1 MNRLLYRII
10 FNKARGMLMV
20 VAEIARSCSAHSPA
34 SGIGHTRSR
43 LVGKVSAVSLSLW
56 LAIGA
61 IQTVQAAIVADK
73 SAPGNQQPTIIGT
86 ANGTPQVNIQTPSAG
101 GVSRNTFSQ
110 FDVDRKGAIL
120 NNSRKNTAT
129 QLGGMVTGNPWL
141 AKGEAKIVLNEVNA
155 RDPSKLNGYIE
166 VAGQKAQVVI
176 ASPSGITC
184 NGCGFINAGRAT
196 LTTGSAQLQNGNIT
210 GYLVDRG
217 DIVVDG
223 KGLDSTRQDHTDI
236 IARAVKVNAAIHA
249 NDLQVT
255 TGRNKVDA
263 AHEQTAILADNGST
277 KPQLA
282 LDVSQVGGMYAGKIR
297 LRGTERGVGVRNAGH
312 IGSEA
317 GLVTIT
323 ADGRIE
329 NTGELSSR
337 DALQIGSASGI
348 TNSGNMLSQK
358 TLTVTSSG
366 DVRNSGSFWS
376 SADARVA
383 ASTTVDN
390 SGSIAARHN
399 VTVSGERITSTTAG
413 TLAAGVHPDGK
424 TGSSGDLTLTASG
437 KLAINGLAVA
447 GGNLQAAGQGLDAS
461 GSRMRAKSITLDA
474 KRKDLSTAGAQVT
487 ADKTLK
493 TSTAGTH
500 NNSGG
505 QLAADTL
512 QLTAKRL
519 QNHQGQVVQ
528 SGTQALTLGHQDA
541 IENREGSIATNA
553 RDLTLQT
560 SSLDNRDG
568 EIIHAGKGTLT
579 ISSAAFIG
587 DRGSIV
593 SSGQLALKGR
603 DLALDG
609 STTLAEGISIQADN
623 LSNRDGQLV
632 QSGKGTMALDV
643 RHSTDNRGGQ
653 IAANGH
659 VVLNTTHLDNRQGQI
674 LAADAGSLS
683 LHATGRTDSREGVLT
698 AAKNV
703 TVTTGQLSNDSGL
716 ISAEKGQLALTSTGQ
731 LGNAGG
737 QIAAAGDMTVT
748 AGGLNSRQGLVTG
761 NNVTLLLGTS
771 ALNNQDGAIAAQN
784 GLTIS
789 SGALNNDAGLLQS
802 GSHMVIDTH
811 GQTLT
816 SRNSGETGGIFAQT
830 ALTITS
836 GKLDN
841 THGAVI
847 AGGDT
852 RLTTAGL
859 DNRDGVLASESSL
872 LLTAHSVDNRG
883 GALSAALDMALALAG
898 SLNNRDGVVSSGEH
912 LNISATQLDN
922 TQGTVAAGGDARLS
936 VGQTLN
942 QRGQIAALGN
952 MTIGGQRLD
961 NDSGGLVQS
970 GNNLVLT
977 ADHISNRNSGESGGV
992 TSQGNMQI
1000 TSGSLLNDS
1009 GLLLA
1014 GQRAAL
1020 ETSRFS
1026 NIAGTLVALGQL
1038 KLAVRSDTDNRE
1050 GLIQGN
1056 GVTLD
1061 TTGHLLD
1068 NRKGTIYSLATMQLA
1083 TAGLNN
1089 QNGTLGAKSDFTLK
1103 ASWLDNSNSGR
1114 VVGEQAATF
1123 TLASLDNRNGQIQS
1137 VGKLL
1142 VNAAQGVI
1150 NNTLGLIRSGAS
1162 ATLNAASLINRDT
1175 QVAEKGIEGLNVVIS
1190 SRALD
1195 NTNGTLLTG
1204 QNLTI
1209 TNSGTLDNTRGE
1221 LAAGGT
1227 LLLDGSALN
1236 LVNTAGVVK
1245 AGEHVTVQA
1254 VRIGGD
1260 GQLLSLGDMVLS
1272 SRQDIFNTGEMT
1284 ANGNFTLTTPGLVT
1298 NNGKLLAGAKLDLTS
1313 GNLLNST
1320 TGEIAAGHTWLTVA
1334 NTLTNY
1340 GLIDG
1345 NWTLLKAGTL
1355 NNTGTGR
1362 IYGDFV
1368 GIQAG
1373 TLSNLAENDAAATI
1387 AGRERVDIG
1396 AGTINN
1402 RDHALIYSAG
1412 DMAIGGALDAK
1423 GMATGQNGVLNNRSS
1438 TIESA
1443 GDMSLSVARLNN
1455 INDHFSTEVVHIS
1468 TEQKHEYQHKGS
1480 SNRWDADAEGVFIDR
1495 NSADNLLNLNTPED
1509 TGHNND
1515 NFYEYSYIRTIE
1527 EEVIKESDPGK
1538 ILSGGHMSI
1547 SAGHVLNDKS
1557 QIVAGG
1563 TLGIAADAVENVM
1576 PEGSRWIADE
1586 GQVTH
1591 YSRKI
1596 SKGSDSQKK
1605 STSDYVPPTVIQS
1618 ITLRPGRL
1626 EGNSVF
1632 NGSGMQLASAVQQST
1647 GTTISGTG
1655 SITADIDGREI
1666 GVGLQT
1672 VTGTDFPS
1680 RQPVVLQPG
1689 QQFEVPV
1696 SEGVSGNNSSQTV
1709 VRITGPNT
1717 QLPDN
1722 SLFKTHPEPGAAYLV
1737 ETDPRFTNNKRW
1749 LGSDYMQNA
1758 FSMSHDN
1765 MHKRLGD
1772 GYYEQR
1778 LIREQIIAL
1787 TGSRYLG
1794 DHRNDE
1800 TQFKALMDAGIAFGQ
1815 KYNLIPGVALTAEQ
1829 MSLLTEDMVWLVNS
1843 QVQLA
1848 DGRWQTVL
1856 VPQVY
1861 VRVKPG
1867 DIDGSGALLGGQ
1879 NVVMNLN
1886 SDLVNSGTIS
1896 GREVVQ
1902 LNAENITNKAG
1913 TIQGAD
1919 VSLLAR
1925 TDINNI
1931 GGVIAGN
1938 NSVLASA
1945 GRDINV
1951 VTTTRSAQSIAGNN
1965 RFERTTIERTG
1976 GIYVQGENGKLSLSA
1991 GRDISLSGA
2000 QVVNSGKN
2008 SQTLLNA
2015 GRDLNLNTVTTSVS
2029 DSLIRDQNNYIK
2041 QSTIQHVSTSV
2052 QGNGNVILKVGQ
2064 DVNSQAG
2071 SVSAS
2076 GTLSVG
2082 AGRDVN
2088 LLSVK
2093 DSHQTDEKQRYSGK
2107 SGGGSRK
2114 TMNIHKTSDNETVR
2128 GSQFTGNDVAIIAGN
2143 NIRLDQGQVSGKQ
2156 NISLSADHD
2165 LNITAGRVDAGGNA
2179 LLAAGNDINL
2189 NAVRTT
2195 EQHRSGEGEAHASE
2209 ISRTVV
2215 TAGDNLTLSAG
2226 RDVSSQAAVIASEN
2240 NTAIV
2245 AGRDVSL
2252 MAESVSEGY
2261 SYRSKKKTE
2270 IQESVRQQG
2279 TEIASGGDT
2288 TIIAGRNVT
2297 AEASEVVA
2305 GGDIG
2310 LNAGRD
2316 VTLTTA
2322 TESDYHYKEEKKKS
2336 GGFLSKKTTHTISED
2351 SSTREKGSLLSGNS
2365 VTVNAGNNLL
2375 VKGSDVVADR
2385 DVALVAGNDVSVTA
2399 ATDTDT
2405 SWRFKETKK
2414 SGLMG
2419 TGGIGITVG
2428 TSRSTHD
2435 RREAG
2440 TTQSQSFSTVG
2451 STGGN
2456 VVIAAGNQAHIGGA
2470 DLIAGKDM
2478 SLSGSSVIIDPG
2490 HDKRTR
2496 DETFEQKKSGLTLAL
2511 SGAVGG
2517 AINNAVNSA
2526 QDAKNESDGRL
2537 AALQATKSVLSGMQ
2551 AGQAVALDAADSG
2564 NTENPS
2570 TNAIGVSA
2578 SLTTQ
2583 KSKSEQHV
2591 RSDEVT
2597 GSTLNAGNNLSI
2609 TATGKNKGPNS
2620 GDIMIAGSQ
2629 LKAGGDTVLD
2639 AKNDI
2644 LLAGAANTQQTTGKN
2659 SSSGGGV
2666 GVGIGVGSGGW
2677 GISVF
2682 ANGNSAHGK
2691 DKGNGTD
2698 WTETTI
2704 DSGKT
2709 VTIKSGNDTVLD
2721 GALVN
2726 GNKIV
2731 ADVGHDLLMS
2741 SQQDN
2746 NDYDSKQ
2753 TSVAGGGSFT
2763 FGSMSG
2769 SAYMSVSQDK
2779 MKSRFDS
2786 VAEQTGLYAGD
2797 GGFDIT
2803 VGNHTQLDGAVI
2815 ASTATAD
2822 KNSLDTGT
2830 LGFSDIHN
2838 EADFKTEHVGGAFNT
2853 GGSIAGQF
2861 ASNAANAL
2869 LAGGGNKGHAEGT
2882 TQAAVADGTVTIRDK
2897 DNQKQDVAD
2906 LSRDTEHANDSISPI
2921 FDKEKEQKRLQ
2932 EIQLIAEIGS
2942 QAADIARTQGEIL
2955 ATNAGK
2961 AELAK
2966 EGIKEPEKGASK
2978 EAWADY
2984 NKALTQTDGY
2994 KAAQQEWGTGSAI
3007 QQGMQAATAA
3017 IQGLAGGNIAQAIS
3031 GAAAPYLAEQIHKLT
3046 EGNQEAKAMA
3056 HAVVGA
3062 VTSYAAGNS
3071 ALAGA
3076 AGAVSGEL
3084 MAQLVMKQL
3093 YPGKK
3098 VSELTETEKQTIS
3111 ALGTLAAGLAGGVVG
3126 DSSADAVAG
3135 AQAGKTSVENNY
3147 LSSKQIDAWSAE
3159 MKSCQAGGGDCGGI
3173 IKKYEELSTAQQQQL
3188 ISDCATSPAT
3198 CQQKYGDVLAD
3209 SMNVKQALDRALGE
3223 DIPIKMVYDLTAT
3236 WAHQMDADGIV
3247 ASNKVSE
3254 HIMAKYGLDQAQAD
3268 IIAGVALSALGGV
3281 SKAGK
3286 PKYQPNQG
3294 AVGNMKEFLTQPG
3307 FGTQIKSATQK
3318 TSQIYQGQSVY
3329 KASNNIGTTI
3339 KKGDQFYLDGQH
3351 KNHLEV
3357 FDSKGNFKA
3366 VLNLDGSINRV
3377 KTEAAKGRKL

>member
-20 VAEIARSCSAHSPA
+20 VAEIARSCSAHSPV

-263 AHEQTAILADNGST
+263 AHEQTAILADNGRT

-447 GGNLQAAGQGLDAS
+447 GGNLQAAGQGLDVS

-474 KRKDLSTAGAQVT
+474 KRKDLSTAGAQVI

-500 NNSGG
+500 NNNGG

-683 LHATGRTDSREGVLT
+683 VHATGRTDSREGVLT

-816 SRNSGETGGIFAQT
+816 SRKSGETGGIFAQT

-1313 GNLLNST
+1313 GSLLNST

-1334 NTLTNY
+1334 NALTNY

-1362 IYGDFV
+1362 IYGDYV

-1373 TLSNLAENDAAATI
+1373 TLNNLAENGTAATI

-1455 INDHFSTEVVHIS
+1455 INDHFTTEVVHIS
-1468 TEQKHEYQHKGS
+1468 TEQIHEYQHKGS

-1515 NFYEYSYIRTIE
+1515 NFYEYQYTRSIE

-1563 TLGIAADAVENVM
+1563 TLGIAADTVENVM
-1576 PEGSRWIADE
+1576 PEGSRWITDE

-1591 YSRKI
+1591 YSRKT
-1596 SKGSDSQKK
+1596 SKGGDSQKK

-1626 EGNSVF
+1626 EGNSAF

-1722 SLFKTHPEPGAAYLV
+1722 SLFKTHPEPDAAYLV

-2008 SQTLLNA
+2008 SQTVLNA
-2015 GRDLNLNTVTTSVS
+2015 GRDLNLNTVTTSAS
-2029 DSLIRDQNNYIK
+2029 DSLGWDKNNWLK
-2041 QSTIQHVSTSV
+2041 QSSMQHTGSEISGAGSVVMVAGRDVNAQAATVSAGDRLGVGAGRDINITAATNKSEFESKHKSTGSSGAFSKTTTTMHDVVNRENTQGSLFSGDSVKMQAGNNLQV
-2052 QGNGNVILKVGQ
+2052 QGSDVVADNDVHLKAGNNLTITTAEERSAESHQKQEKKSGLSGTGGIGMTYGSQELKVTDTAQNVSQRGSTVGSVNGNVTLSAGNDLNVKGSDLIAGNNMTLVGKNVSVTSATENNRQTHEVEQKSSGFTLALSGAAGSAVNSAVQSANQAKETDNDRLAALQGVKAALSGVQASQAVRMDAAQGDQASNNNTVGVSLSYGSQSSKSTQVSEQTTSKGSNLTAGNNLAVIATGSGQKGQ
-2064 DVNSQAG
+2064 DGDILIQG
-2071 SVSAS
+2071 SRVSA
-2076 GTLSVG
+2076 GNDVLLS
-2082 AGRDVN
+2082 ASRDVN
-2088 LLSVK
+2088 LLSAENTSK
-2093 DSHQTDEKQRYSGK
+2093 LDGK
-2107 SGGGSRK
+2107 NESKGGSVGVGIGAGSGGWGI
-2114 TMNIHKTSDNETVR
+2114 N
-2128 GSQFTGNDVAIIAGN
+2128 
-2143 NIRLDQGQVSGKQ
+2143 VS
-2156 NISLSADHD
+2156 
-2165 LNITAGRVDAGGNA
+2165 
-2179 LLAAGNDINL
+2179 
-2189 NAVRTT
+2189 
-2195 EQHRSGEGEAHASE
+2195 AS
-2209 ISRTVV
+2209 V
-2215 TAGDNLTLSAG
+2215 
-2226 RDVSSQAAVIASEN
+2226 
-2240 NTAIV
+2240 
-2245 AGRDVSL
+2245 
-2252 MAESVSEGY
+2252 
-2261 SYRSKKKTE
+2261 
-2270 IQESVRQQG
+2270 
-2279 TEIASGGDT
+2279 
-2288 TIIAGRNVT
+2288 
-2297 AEASEVVA
+2297 
-2305 GGDIG
+2305 
-2310 LNAGRD
+2310 NAGKG
-2316 VTLTTA
+2316 
-2322 TESDYHYKEEKKKS
+2322 SEK
-2336 GGFLSKKTTHTISED
+2336 GNGTTHTE
-2351 SSTREKGSLLSGNS
+2351 
-2365 VTVNAGNNLL
+2365 
-2375 VKGSDVVADR
+2375 
-2385 DVALVAGNDVSVTA
+2385 
-2399 ATDTDT
+2399 
-2405 SWRFKETKK
+2405 
-2414 SGLMG
+2414 
-2419 TGGIGITVG
+2419 
-2428 TSRSTHD
+2428 
-2435 RREAG
+2435 
-2440 TTQSQSFSTVG
+2440 STV
-2451 STGGN
+2451 
-2456 VVIAAGNQAHIGGA
+2456 
-2470 DLIAGKDM
+2470 D
-2478 SLSGSSVIIDPG
+2478 
-2490 HDKRTR
+2490 
-2496 DETFEQKKSGLTLAL
+2496 
-2511 SGAVGG
+2511 
-2517 AINNAVNSA
+2517 
-2526 QDAKNESDGRL
+2526 
-2537 AALQATKSVLSGMQ
+2537 
-2551 AGQAVALDAADSG
+2551 
-2564 NTENPS
+2564 
-2570 TNAIGVSA
+2570 
-2578 SLTTQ
+2578 
-2583 KSKSEQHV
+2583 
-2591 RSDEVT
+2591 
-2597 GSTLNAGNNLSI
+2597 AGNNLSI
-2609 TATGKNKGPNS
+2609 VSGRDANLIGAQVSGERVTA
-2620 GDIMIAGSQ
+2620 DIGRDLTIRSEQ
-2629 LKAGGDTVLD
+2629 DSDSYHSKQQNV
-2639 AKNDI
+2639 N
-2644 LLAGAANTQQTTGKN
+2644 AGA
-2659 SSSGGGV
+2659 
-2666 GVGIGVGSGGW
+2666 
-2677 GISVF
+2677 
-2682 ANGNSAHGK
+2682 
-2691 DKGNGTD
+2691 
-2698 WTETTI
+2698 
-2704 DSGKT
+2704 
-2709 VTIKSGNDTVLD
+2709 
-2721 GALVN
+2721 
-2726 GNKIV
+2726 
-2731 ADVGHDLLMS
+2731 
-2741 SQQDN
+2741 
-2746 NDYDSKQ
+2746 
-2753 TSVAGGGSFT
+2753 SFN

-2769 SAYMSVSQDK
+2769 SASINASRDK
-2779 MKSRFDS
+2779 MDSNYKS
-2786 VAEQTGLYAGD
+2786 VNEQSGITAGS
-2797 GGFDIT
+2797 GGFDIK
-2803 VGNHTQLDGAVI
+2803 VGGHTRLDGAVI
-2815 ASTATAD
+2815 ASTAPAD
-2822 KNSLDTGT
+2822 KNRLDTGT
-2830 LGFSDIHN
+2830 LGWSDIHN
-2838 EADFKTEHVGGAFNT
+2838 EAEYKVEHQSVGMST
-2853 GGSIAGQF
+2853 GGSIGGQF
-2861 ASNAANAL
+2861 AGNLANSML
-2869 LAGGGNKGHAEGT
+2869 TGGNSEGSAEGT
-2882 TQAAVADGTVTIRDK
+2882 TKSAISGGNIIIRDR
-2897 DNQKQDVAD
+2897 DNQQQDVAN
-2906 LSRDTEHANDSISPI
+2906 LSRDTEHANGSIGQI
-2921 FDKEKEQKRLQ
+2921 FDKEKEQRKIQ
-2932 EIQLIAEIGS
+2932 EAQLIGETGTQVS
-2942 QAADIARTQGEIL
+2942 DIARTEDAISAAQKASEKRQNATQDERDAAKAAWEKANPGKTATDADIGEVIYQ
-2955 ATNAGK
+2955 NAY
-2961 AELAK
+2961 A
-2966 EGIKEPEKGASK
+2966 GAMK
-2978 EAWADY
+2978 EAG
-2984 NKALTQTDGY
+2984 N
-2994 KAAQQEWGTGSAI
+2994 GTGSRTQQAI
-3007 QQGMQAATAA
+3007 QAVTAA
-3017 IQGLAGGNIAQAIS
+3017 VQGVAGGNMNAAIA
-3031 GAAAPYLAEQIHKLT
+3031 GAAAPYVAEVIGHRSGL
-3046 EGNQEAKAMA
+3046 EGMEKVAA
-3056 HAVVGA
+3056 HAVANA
-3062 VTSYAAGNS
+3062 VMATVQGQN
-3071 ALAGA
+3071 ALAVAAGA
-3076 AGAVSGEL
+3076 ATGEL
-3084 MAQLVMKQL
+3084 AGMIALDMYDRPL
-3093 YPGKK
+3093 
-3098 VSELTETEKQTIS
+3098 SELSETEKQTIS
-3111 ALGTLAAGLAGGVVG
+3111 TLATIASGIAGGLAG
-3126 DSSADAVAG
+3126 DSTSSALAG
-3135 AQAGKTSVENNY
+3135 AQGGKTTVENNV
-3147 LSSKQIDAWSAE
+3147 LGATSSDKLDKAVEKIKQGD
-3159 MKSCQAGGGDCGGI
+3159 KS
-3173 IKKYEELSTAQQQQL
+3173 LSTANEL
-3188 ISDCATSPAT
+3188 ITLENADKRS
-3198 CQQKYGDVLAD
+3198 DVLVSKFTKDPSQMTSTERAELAGYLRVYAAEMEKEYGPVVSQELVKGLLSGQDYIKRNPD
-3209 SMNVKQALDRALGE
+3209 SEAMASAQKIMNTWGYHKSNASIGDLPLTLSGSMLGST
-3223 DIPIKMVYDLTAT
+3223 IKETIAINAAIGTTVNSVYQLGGKDPFSYVDL
-3236 WAHQMDADGIV
+3236 
-3247 ASNKVSE
+3247 
-3254 HIMAKYGLDQAQAD
+3254 IMAGITAAATTGKGIGASAA
-3268 IIAGVALSALGGV
+3268 INMGGAAVGSGIKGENPTGSVISAGFGSVAG
-3281 SKAGK
+3281 SKAD
-3286 PKYQPNQG
+3286 KYITNGLSTTVKEGTAEVVG
-3294 AVGNMKEFLTQPG
+3294 AVG
-3307 FGTQIKSATQK
+3307 S
-3318 TSQIYQGQSVY
+3318 SVASEISNGVVTDALN
-3329 KASNNIGTTI
+3329 KAE
-3339 KKGDQFYLDGQH
+3339 KKDE
-3351 KNHLEV
+3351 K
-3357 FDSKGNFKA
+3357 K
-3366 VLNLDGSINRV
+3366 
-3377 KTEAAKGRKL
+3377 